1 MSADTQLSSYTS
13 QPCKNWRGLIPSHE
27 LERKAKGPL
36 KNKMSMGG
44 RMDKDDTHTVEYYSA
59 TKNTVL
65 PFATTETL
73 RELDSVK

>member
-1 MSADTQLSSYTS
+1 
-13 QPCKNWRGLIPSHE
+13 
-27 LERKAKGPL
+27 
-36 KNKMSMGG
+36 
-44 RMDKDDTHTVEYYSA
+44 MDKDDTHTVEYYSA